1 MTQEKGL
8 SELFNEHN
16 EQLSRL
22 QAHLEQTSLGQG
34 FIMGLSFG
42 LVLAVLTLVVAV
54 AWR

>member
-1 MTQEKGL
+1 MTREKTL
-8 SELFNEHN
+8 SELLDEHN
-16 EQLSRL
+16 EQRSRL
-22 QAHLEQTSLGQG
+22 QAHLEKTRLGQG